1 MKESTPSG
9 LHLEPY
15 SLQNNGTMQIWCAA
29 PSGATQFYFG
39 FIIESKLCMTV
50 NLKDGMPNVFF
61 DSIKSKLH
69 HHFLKHGANGPT
81 RCLSFQTLLL
91 LYKN

>member
-50 NLKDGMPNVFF
+50 NLKDGMPNV
-61 DSIKSKLH
+61 
-69 HHFLKHGANGPT
+69 LKMFKNPVTENGLKT
-81 RCLSFQTLLL
+81 
-91 LYKN
+91 